1 MNERLSE
8 LALEAGISILYE
20 YDGYDGHAGVA
31 NLTDIEKFAKLI
43 VEETLKEV
51 DERTFCRGETSW
63 YDDDKKWIRLH
74 FGYGELAKWKN
85 KT

>member
-1 MNERLSE
+1 MVAFFLACGIIASMN
-8 LALEAGISILYE
+8 
-20 YDGYDGHAGVA
+20 
-31 NLTDIEKFAKLI
+31 
-43 VEETLKEV
+43 KEV